1 MTCADVLDAM
11 MECDPADLQE
21 ASEHPIAIHVRECA
35 RCRAVASSLTRGV
48 SLLVPAAGHA
58 LDLARRRR
66 TRVRAVAIAALPIAA
81 GFVLM
86 VLARGRPSETVSP
99 VVSGVPPV
107 VPSVAAPAAVPAATR
122 VVAVV
127 PAPKRAKSVADKP
140 AAAVTVAQRAV
151 EDASI
156 VDTPPLDLPLSAPD
170 SMPPSVRVTPM
181 SGQRVAIL
189 KTSDPKTTVVWIY

>member
-21 ASEHPIAIHVRECA
+21 ASEHPIAIHVRDCA
-35 RCRAVASSLTRGV
+35 RCSAVASSLTRGM
-48 SLLVPAAGHA
+48 SLLTVPTAVLNGS
-58 LDLARRRR
+58 RRRR
-66 TRVRAVAIAALPIAA
+66 TAVRAAAITALPIAA

-170 SMPPSVRVTPM
+170 SMPPSVRVTPL